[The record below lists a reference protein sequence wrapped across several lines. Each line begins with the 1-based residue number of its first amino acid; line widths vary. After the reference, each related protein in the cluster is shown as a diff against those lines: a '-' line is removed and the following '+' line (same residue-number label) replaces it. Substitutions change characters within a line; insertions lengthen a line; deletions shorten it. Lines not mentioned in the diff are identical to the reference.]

1 MKVTLAALLAVAVGL
16 AGCTKT
22 GTAANG
28 RHSWTKP
35 GVLRIAVSEE
45 PKTLN
50 ALLSANTVEGFIS
63 RFMFEP
69 LISADARG
77 TRCRSWRPT
86 FQARPTAASAPTG

>member
-22 GTAANG
+22 GTGANG

-63 RFMFEP
+63 P
-69 LISADARG
+69 LHV
-77 TRCRSWRPT
+77 
-86 FQARPTAASAPTG
+86 